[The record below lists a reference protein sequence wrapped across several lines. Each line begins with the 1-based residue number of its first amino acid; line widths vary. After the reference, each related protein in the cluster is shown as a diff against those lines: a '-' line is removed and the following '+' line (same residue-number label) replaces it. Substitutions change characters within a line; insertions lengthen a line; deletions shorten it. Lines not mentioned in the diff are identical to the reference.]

1 MGPDQLREVK
11 ESLEMLVEVKE
22 KAEKLLSS
30 LTKQDK
36 LSPAVELS
44 IQSCQ
49 NLTDLASVSAQF
61 KTGSK
66 TSLAERA
73 RQAGL
78 EAPALNLLT
87 ANTGLEL
94 STLVR
99 SGEKGRETVEEVEAG
114 LKHIIADIIAH
125 DQQIAEVISKTMAD
139 CRLVLESKRAKEK
152 QSEKNKAKLSDK
164 KAVDPQKFE
173 NYFEFSCPCQHVK
186 PHQVLAINRGEAGK
200 VLSVK
205 IVIPDD
211 WFVRQL
217 RRAVK
222 TRWPRAVSG
231 LVDESLSEGYKRLIS
246 PLVQRRTRASLT
258 KTDEAASITVF
269 LSNLR
274 CLLLTPPHRNSTV
287 LAIDPG
293 TEH

>member
-1 MGPDQLREVK
+1 MGPDQLRRVK
-11 ESLEMLVEVKE
+11 DSLEVLVEVKT
-22 KAEKLLSS
+22 KAEKLLLSVS
-30 LTKQDK
+30 KQGK
-36 LSPAVELS
+36 LSPAVERS
-44 IQSCQ
+44 ILTCQ
-49 NLTDLASVSAQF
+49 TLPDLASVSAQF

-78 EAPALNLLT
+78 EQPALNILS
-87 ANTGLEL
+87 ANTGPEL
-94 STLVR
+94 RTLVR
-99 SGEKGRETVEEVEAG
+99 QGEKGRETVEEVETG
-114 LKHIIADIIAH
+114 LKHIMADIIAH
-125 DQQIAEVISKTMAD
+125 DQQMAEVISKTMAD

-152 QSEKNKAKLSDK
+152 QSEKSKAKLPDK

-205 IVIPDD
+205 IVLPEE
-211 WFVRQL
+211 WFLRQL
-217 RRAVK
+217 RKAVR
-222 TRWPRAVSG
+222 TRWPRSGSG
-231 LVDESLSEGYKRLIS
+231 LVEASLTDAYKRLIS

-258 KTDEAASITVF
+258 AAAEEASITVF

-274 CLLLTPPHRNSTV
+274 CLMLTPPHRNTTV

-293 TEH
+293 EC